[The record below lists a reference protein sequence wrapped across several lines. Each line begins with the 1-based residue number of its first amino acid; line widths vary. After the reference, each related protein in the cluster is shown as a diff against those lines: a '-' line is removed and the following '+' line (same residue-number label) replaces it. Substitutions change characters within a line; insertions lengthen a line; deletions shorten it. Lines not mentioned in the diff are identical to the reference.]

1 MSTKSKS
8 LAASAV
14 VWLVVN
20 ERGVTAAVVVILAM
34 ALVGAVDG
42 PK

>member
-1 MSTKSKS
+1 MEIKKG
-8 LAASAV
+8 LAACV
-14 VWLVVN
+14 VAWLVVN
-20 ERGVTAAVVVILAM
+20 ERGVTAAVVVILAL